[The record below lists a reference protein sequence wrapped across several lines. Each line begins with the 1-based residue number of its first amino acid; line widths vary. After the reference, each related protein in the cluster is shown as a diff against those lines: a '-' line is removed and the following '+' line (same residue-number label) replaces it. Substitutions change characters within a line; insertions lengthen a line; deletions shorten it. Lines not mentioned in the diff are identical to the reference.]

1 MKLNTGTCEEHVKF
15 TSELYLYL
23 FKESEYSPPVVLN
36 NNIFE
41 CLWIDPQND
50 QKQNAH
56 IRRKYLKLLCSS
68 FLELKAAL
76 CDYFFIYYNTTTF
89 LTFLLSL
96 GLFHVYNLKP
106 NGCCRYGYWLRCMM

>member
-41 CLWIDPQND
+41 CL
-50 QKQNAH
+50 
-56 IRRKYLKLLCSS
+56 
-68 FLELKAAL
+68 
-76 CDYFFIYYNTTTF
+76 
-89 LTFLLSL
+89 
-96 GLFHVYNLKP
+96 
-106 NGCCRYGYWLRCMM
+106 